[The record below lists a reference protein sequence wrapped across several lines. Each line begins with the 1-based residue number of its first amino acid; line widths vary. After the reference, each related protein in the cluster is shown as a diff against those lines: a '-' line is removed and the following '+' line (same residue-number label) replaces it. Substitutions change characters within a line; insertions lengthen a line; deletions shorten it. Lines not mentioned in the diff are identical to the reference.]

1 VTCRHVFLK
10 WDGAPK
16 LFPIVITLSLTVF
29 QRYKVGRKHY
39 AMTALNPLE
48 VKKLRPLPAFLIWS
62 FCAGLV
68 FVALFPFVVVM
79 IAWVTKTSG
88 PVMSFIKVLI
98 PLFILNRVSGKGL
111 AASL

>member
-1 VTCRHVFLK
+1 
-10 WDGAPK
+10 
-16 LFPIVITLSLTVF
+16 
-29 QRYKVGRKHY
+29 
-39 AMTALNPLE
+39 MTALNPLE